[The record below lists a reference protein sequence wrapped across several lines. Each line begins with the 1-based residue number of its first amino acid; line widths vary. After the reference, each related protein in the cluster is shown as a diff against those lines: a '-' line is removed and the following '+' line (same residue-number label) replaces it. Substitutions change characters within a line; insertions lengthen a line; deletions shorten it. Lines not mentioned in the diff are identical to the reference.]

1 MRNLTLDPLPA
12 EALDGLWARN
22 ENLADAVEE
31 AMDWIEADPP
41 DVRAKRHRFSNGMW
55 AVQVRAA
62 GEEWTLVWE
71 EEEPGEPVVR
81 LLAET
86 TSI

>member
-1 MRNLTLDPLPA
+1 MRVLTLDPAPA
-12 EALDGLWARN
+12 EALDRLWERN
-22 ENLADAVEE
+22 EHLADAVEE

-41 DVRAKRHRFSNGMW
+41 DVRAKRHRFANGMW
-55 AVQVRAA
+55 AIQVRAG

-71 EEEPGEPVVR
+71 EDTPGEPVVR
-81 LLAET
+81 VLAET